1 MSKLGVM
8 EKCIKEQKDICE
20 KYSQDLFATSEELK
34 VGIYDNIKS
43 GVMPLHGLRYFPE
56 GDTSGWYIWAG
67 EYSEADN
74 FFKPMH
80 ISHLKEYYPELLK
93 YLALPPGNRFVI
105 DDKGYED
112 IWFDEGLLVSD
123 NKR

>member
-56 GDTSGWYIWAG
+56 GDTSGWYI
-67 EYSEADN
+67 
-74 FFKPMH
+74 
-80 ISHLKEYYPELLK
+80 
-93 YLALPPGNRFVI
+93 
-105 DDKGYED
+105 
-112 IWFDEGLLVSD
+112 
-123 NKR
+123 